1 MINND
6 LNSKFN
12 PNAKLFS
19 REEEDKILKELGL
32 NKKDQKKTA
41 SLAEKMASLEKS
53 KKTENKLSVEEILK
67 QNFIADE
74 EEKE

>member
-19 REEEDKILKELGL
+19 QEEADKILKELGIKEAAVKKAPSL
-32 NKKDQKKTA
+32 SEKKTSAAKEKTKDQK
-41 SLAEKMASLEKS
+41 M
-53 KKTENKLSVEEILK
+53 SVEEILRK
-67 QNFIADE
+67 NFIADE
-74 EEKE
+74 ETKE